1 MGKLQ
6 DNQYNSF
13 KPRNKK
19 PPKSNIETD
28 KNSLLQ
34 QFCPPLDSTLIEA
47 IFADTHDYAQ
57 SYTILKELA
66 KEADTALDVELTQTA
81 ANFDPVYNDGNNSN
95 DSNGN
100 LGDSSSTTTRTHAT
114 SSCTSDTDSTVYDTQ
129 EQRDDTGFLA
139 LCFPNMDHH
148 RLLEVLRSQDGDV
161 EKATDVLLNNV
172 YLDADDSSAPPPTQ
186 DDNDGDLI
194 YHGITKKSKQK
205 NRRNNNSNGSNS
217 NNKKSKQLLWS
228 SRYIERTADDDDD
241 LLTSLPFNYWH
252 QYDDVI
258 GQIHQVF
265 PTVSRTLVHG
275 CVQRCK
281 GNIIAAVVMLMTKS
295 PSSTQPVLYWQL
307 ATNLDQVEQGMAA
320 VLVDRTVDQIRRIAV
335 GVVIQCQNDHDVTQ
349 MIQQG
354 IDFSLTFEKQQQQ
367 LEKRMASMSLYS
379 ATGAG
384 ATGPQPLLSA
394 RPTATSSKNS
404 DLPVIP
410 EYLLINNQHS
420 YTEDDPELCRMMAM
434 DLIFNRNELFQ
445 KAAAAYRSSK
455 NKKTGEQ
462 GVAFFYSDEAR
473 QLDTKAREWNMRA
486 ARAYVRDKRLITN
499 DDHLLD
505 LHGLT
510 VSEAQTLVR
519 EGLTQWW
526 SRSQIQMARRKI
538 QPLRIITG
546 TGTHSERGQA
556 RLLPS
561 IQKLLRNEGWLF
573 DVTHPGCFVV
583 KGVRSTT

>member
-1 MGKLQ
+1 MLSQHG
-6 DNQYNSF
+6 
-13 KPRNKK
+13 
-19 PPKSNIETD
+19 PPPIIGSASI
-28 KNSLLQ
+28 
-34 QFCPPLDSTLIEA
+34 P
-47 IFADTHDYAQ
+47 
-57 SYTILKELA
+57 
-66 KEADTALDVELTQTA
+66 
-81 ANFDPVYNDGNNSN
+81 
-95 DSNGN
+95 NGD
-100 LGDSSSTTTRTHAT
+100 L
-114 SSCTSDTDSTVYDTQ
+114 
-129 EQRDDTGFLA
+129 
-139 LCFPNMDHH
+139 
-148 RLLEVLRSQDGDV
+148 
-161 EKATDVLLNNV
+161 EKATDVLLNDV
-172 YLDADDSSAPPPTQ
+172 YLDADDDSSSTPALPTQ
-186 DDNDGDLI
+186 DDTDSDLI
-194 YHGITKKSKQK
+194 YHGVTKKSKPK
-205 NRRNNNSNGSNS
+205 HRRNNNGSNG
-217 NNKKSKQLLWS
+217 NKKNKQLLWS
-228 SRYIERTADDDDD
+228 SRYIERTADDDDG
-241 LLTSLPFNYWH
+241 LLTTLPFNYWH

-265 PTVSRTLVHG
+265 PTVPRTLVHG

-295 PSSTQPVLYWQL
+295 ASSTQPVLYWEL

-320 VLVDRTVDQIRRIAV
+320 VLVDRSVDQLRRIAV

-367 LEKRMASMSLYS
+367 LEKRMASMSLY
-379 ATGAG
+379 TPGGGGGA
-384 ATGPQPLLSA
+384 PLTRS
-394 RPTATSSKNS
+394 TS

-434 DLIFNRNELFQ
+434 DLIFDRNALFQ

-486 ARAYVRDKRLITN
+486 ARAYVRDKRLTTN

-510 VSEAQTLVR
+510 VSEAQTLVK